1 LSLMLLVVII
11 GALVAIV
18 VVTISRV
25 QTHNSVLKLVRQY
38 QGTLRIVDGSLLDF
52 DAKMLDTKSTK
63 FTERAAQIEQRIDAL
78 FDYSGLGS
86 IYEGSTVTGFRF
98 IVEVPALE
106 VQFNIKTKVD
116 VDLNVL
122 DLLTIIRDSVRGK
135 GFADATVDLAS
146 LTLEDQR
153 LPTSDSPPNSPAST
167 RKG

>member
-1 LSLMLLVVII
+1 M
-11 GALVAIV
+11 IV
-18 VVTISRV
+18 HQHFSPI
-25 QTHNSVLKLVRQY
+25 
-38 QGTLRIVDGSLLDF
+38 
-52 DAKMLDTKSTK
+52 
-63 FTERAAQIEQRIDAL
+63 
-78 FDYSGLGS
+78 
-86 IYEGSTVTGFRF
+86 RF